1 MSARIDKDLKKLYYI
16 YKKGNIKMRKYIKT
30 VMKIPV
36 ELKEKMK
43 KIKEKTGVSYVF
55 IVEKGIEAYIK
66 YLEEK

>member
-1 MSARIDKDLKKLYYI
+1 
-16 YKKGNIKMRKYIKT
+16 MRKYIKT